1 MGTQRQV
8 INSTLEIRESFLE
21 ETVPEFR
28 PERQV
33 KIGKNLLKVGT
44 GSVNDSVKVC

>member
-8 INSTLEIRESFLE
+8 INSTLKIRESFLE
-21 ETVPEFR
+21 EAMPGFR
-28 PERQV
+28 HERQV

-44 GSVNDSVKVC
+44 VSVTDSVKVC

>member
-8 INSTLEIRESFLE
+8 INSTLKIRESFLE
-21 ETVPEFR
+21 EAMPEFR
-28 PERQV
+28 RERQV

-44 GSVNDSVKVC
+44 VSVTDAVKVC